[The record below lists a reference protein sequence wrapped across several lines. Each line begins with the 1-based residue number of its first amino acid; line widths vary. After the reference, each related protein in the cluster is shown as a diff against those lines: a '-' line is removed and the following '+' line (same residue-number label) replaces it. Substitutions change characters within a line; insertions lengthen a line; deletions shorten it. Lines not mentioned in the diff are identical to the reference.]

1 LVYNLPIH
9 VYLDLLNG
17 QTRGGFSPMPPEET
31 SDALAKQ
38 ILKYFLRNPQA
49 ADTLEGVAH
58 WRLLDERVHQRVED
72 ISQTL
77 QWLVAKGYLKETT
90 RVGSRTMFQLEQENH
105 INAQKFIEGESR
117 FTARG

>member
-1 LVYNLPIH
+1 
-9 VYLDLLNG
+9 
-17 QTRGGFSPMPPEET
+17 MPPEET

-49 ADTLEGVAH
+49 ADTLEGVAQ

-90 RVGSRTMFQLEQENH
+90 RVGSRTMFQLEQENQ
-105 INAQKFIEGESR
+105 INVQKFIEGESR
-117 FTARG
+117 LTARG

>member
-1 LVYNLPIH
+1 
-9 VYLDLLNG
+9 
-17 QTRGGFSPMPPEET
+17 MPPEET

-38 ILKYFLRNPQA
+38 ILRYFLRNPQA

-77 QWLVAKGYLKETT
+77 EWLVANGYLRKMT
-90 RVGSRTMFQLEQENH
+90 RVGSRTIFQLQQENQ

-117 FTARG
+117 LTAGG